1 LEVTIC
7 IVSLTYG
14 IRRIFVLNRFNTH
27 LNFKTMSN
35 KNQPPGIVPTKAEL
49 EALKILWKHGPST
62 VRFVHDILNKE
73 IKNVGYTST
82 LKMMQVMT
90 EKGMV
95 KRDETNMTH
104 VYYPLLQEQKTMGLM
119 AERFVQNM
127 YNGSISSLL
136 VAFMQNKKSSKKEL
150 EKVKELLRKL
160 EENK

>member
-1 LEVTIC
+1 MP
-7 IVSLTYG
+7 
-14 IRRIFVLNRFNTH
+14 
-27 LNFKTMSN
+27 KKN
-35 KNQPPGIVPTKAEL
+35 KIIKVVPTKAEL

-62 VRFVHDILNKE
+62 VRFVHDILIKE

-104 VYYPLLQEQKTMGLM
+104 VYHPLLQEQQTMGLM

-127 YNGSISSLL
+127 YNGSISNLL

-150 EKVKELLRKL
+150 EIVKELLKKL
-160 EENK
+160 DKTEH